1 MLLNWTVRLPMR
13 TMALL
18 LIVFGFTDALF
29 TDIGLRMRLIEE
41 LNPLIRAIYEWNVW
55 SYYGWKLAIP
65 SILLLLLPRLQNKRW
80 LCVLLLLTTIIY
92 AAVNVYHLF
101 WVSLA
106 IHTL

>member
-1 MLLNWTVRLPMR
+1 MLHNWTVRLPMR
-13 TMALL
+13 TMVAL

-41 LNPLIRAIYEWNVW
+41 LNPLVKAIYEWNVW

-65 SILLLLLPRLQNKRW
+65 SVLLPLLPRLQRKRW
-80 LCVLLLLTTIIY
+80 IGILLLLSTLIY